1 MTGQSHAGPGRCR
14 PRRTRPDAVCCL
26 RSSRPVR
33 RNGLGR
39 IAQWKSAR
47 LTSEGSL
54 VRTQL
59 RPPEKTRSDR
69 MLILIRPIPGFTA
82 GTTGACS
89 GCGKETPRAGN
100 IVVDQQGA
108 LH

>member
-1 MTGQSHAGPGRCR
+1 
-14 PRRTRPDAVCCL
+14 
-26 RSSRPVR
+26 
-33 RNGLGR
+33 
-39 IAQWKSAR
+39 
-47 LTSEGSL
+47 
-54 VRTQL
+54 
-59 RPPEKTRSDR
+59 

-89 GCGKETPRAGN
+89 GCGKETPRAGG